1 MTTKR
6 PIAWHGTAVEQVL
19 ATLQTSRSGLATA
32 EASRRLA
39 IFGPN
44 ALPRARRAG
53 PLELLARQFLNPLQL
68 VLLGSGLL
76 GFLVGR
82 PVDGVVVVAVVVVNS
97 LIGAFQ
103 ELRASRTIEA
113 LSALVPDFATV
124 LRDGFAASVDTVA
137 LVPGDVALLQAGD
150 RVAADMRVLTVRN
163 LQLNEAALT
172 GESLPT
178 VKTEQPVSVDAGLA
192 QRTDMLFAGTTVVT
206 GTARAVV
213 TATGMRTE
221 LGRIALSLQEVRA
234 VETPLMRQLAQFG
247 ALLTQFICAMAFLVY
262 RAALARGHP
271 LFDALRSGVSIAVA
285 AIPSGL
291 PAIIT
296 VTLAVA
302 VRHMAKR
309 NAVVRALPSV
319 ETLGSATVI
328 CSDKTGTL
336 TRGEMTVRSLWTAA
350 GAYDL
355 TGVGYVPRGE
365 LQRGGAW
372 LREAPPDVVELLV
385 AATVCND
392 ATLEFRGS
400 WVGVGDPTEIAL
412 VVAAEKI
419 ALTARIVRAHW
430 RRVDEVPFE
439 AAARYM
445 ATLHESADGEPL
457 LAVKGAPEVV
467 VALCDRFGDEKPIDR
482 VRVLEAAERLA
493 SHGMRV
499 LAIAARTPAE
509 RWASLSPERLESL
522 RLLGLVGMID
532 APRPE
537 AIEAIDA
544 CHRAGIVVKM
554 VTGDHPATAK
564 AVGVE
569 IGIAK
574 PDSRVVTGEEIERTG
589 PSRLQDMVSR
599 TNVWARVEPE
609 HKLRL
614 VQALQARGE
623 VVVMT
628 GDGVNDAPALKQA
641 DVGVAMGITGTGA
654 VKEVAD
660 VVLVDDNFAS
670 IAAAV
675 RGGRRCYDN
684 IVKAVMFVVPTNLGQ
699 ALAVAL
705 GVLFFP
711 VTGGVAVLPII
722 PLQILWVNLATGVT
736 LGIPLA
742 FEAEEEDVMR
752 RPPRPRHEPIF
763 TARVGWRCVI
773 VGLLM
778 TAGTVGLFLYEYYG
792 RGLATM
798 EPDLALRRAQS
809 MAATTLVFLQ
819 LFYLL
824 QCRSLAKTIFETSL
838 FSNRVVYVGIAV
850 TLAMQVAF
858 VSLSTMN
865 RVFHTAP
872 LEARDWAVCLMV
884 AASVVPPIAL
894 QKVLYERRV
903 ERRAPSRRPGTART
917 AARSSAS

>member
-1 MTTKR
+1 
-6 PIAWHGTAVEQVL
+6 
-19 ATLQTSRSGLATA
+19 
-32 EASRRLA
+32 
-39 IFGPN
+39 
-44 ALPRARRAG
+44 
-53 PLELLARQFLNPLQL
+53 
-68 VLLGSGLL
+68 
-76 GFLVGR
+76 
-82 PVDGVVVVAVVVVNS
+82 
-97 LIGAFQ
+97 
-103 ELRASRTIEA
+103 
-113 LSALVPDFATV
+113 
-124 LRDGFAASVDTVA
+124 
-137 LVPGDVALLQAGD
+137 
-150 RVAADMRVLTVRN
+150 
-163 LQLNEAALT
+163 
-172 GESLPT
+172 
-178 VKTEQPVSVDAGLA
+178 
-192 QRTDMLFAGTTVVT
+192 
-206 GTARAVV
+206 
-213 TATGMRTE
+213 
-221 LGRIALSLQEVRA
+221 
-234 VETPLMRQLAQFG
+234 
-247 ALLTQFICAMAFLVY
+247 
-262 RAALARGHP
+262 
-271 LFDALRSGVSIAVA
+271 
-285 AIPSGL
+285 
-291 PAIIT
+291 
-296 VTLAVA
+296 
-302 VRHMAKR
+302 
-309 NAVVRALPSV
+309 
-319 ETLGSATVI
+319 
-328 CSDKTGTL
+328 
-336 TRGEMTVRSLWTAA
+336 MTVRALWTAA
-350 GAYDL
+350 GTYEL

-372 LREAPPDVVELLV
+372 LRETPPDVVELLV

-392 ATLEFRGS
+392 ATLEYRGS
-400 WVGVGDPTEIAL
+400 WAGVGDPTEIAL

-419 ALTARIVRAHW
+419 RLAARIVRAHW
-430 RRVDEVPFE
+430 RRVDDVPFD
-439 AAARYM
+439 ATARYM
-445 ATLHESADGEPL
+445 ATLHESADGELL

-467 VALCDRFGDEKPIDR
+467 VALCDRFGDEEPIDR
-482 VRVLEAAERLA
+482 VRVLDAAERLC

-499 LAIAARTPAE
+499 LAIAARTPPE
-509 RWASLSPERLESL
+509 RWTSLSPARLESL

-532 APRPE
+532 PPRPE

-554 VTGDHPATAK
+554 VTGDHPATAR

-569 IGIAK
+569 IGIAT
-574 PDSRVVTGEEIERTG
+574 PDSPVVTGAEIERTG
-589 PSRLQDMVSR
+589 PSRLQDMVNR

-711 VTGGVAVLPII
+711 VAGGVAVLPII

-742 FEAEEEDVMR
+742 FEAEEEDVMG
-752 RPPRPRHEPIF
+752 RPPRPRDEPIF
-763 TARVGWRCVI
+763 TARVGWRCVA

-778 TAGTVGLFLYEYYG
+778 TVGTVGLFLHEYYV
-792 RGLATM
+792 RGLPTL

-824 QCRSLAKTIFETSL
+824 QCRSLTKTVFETSL
-838 FSNRVVYVGIAV
+838 FSNRVVYVGIAA
-850 TLAMQVAF
+850 TIAMQVAF

-865 RVFHTAP
+865 RVFHTTP

-903 ERRAPSRRPGTART
+903 ERRAPSRRVGTARGVR
-917 AARSSAS
+917 ARSGS